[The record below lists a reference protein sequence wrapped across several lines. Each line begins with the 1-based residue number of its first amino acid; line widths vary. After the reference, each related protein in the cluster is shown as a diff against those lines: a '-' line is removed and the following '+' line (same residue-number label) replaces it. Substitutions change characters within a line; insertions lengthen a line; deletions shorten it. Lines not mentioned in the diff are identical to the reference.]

1 MPQVY
6 SVREENMVR
15 SRMLR
20 LCTTNKDLPE
30 ILQTCPCA
38 SKPAT
43 FVLVS
48 EQLVLPAGH
57 SSGAERKNKTSHFKQ
72 SFSSISAVTD
82 ILKLYEKLKLLK
94 NYSSSTVNDSSCH
107 LPFSKTHREFC
118 RLHRNQASCFSCT
131 TKTSPTFCP

>member
-20 LCTTNKDLPE
+20 LCKDLPE

-57 SSGAERKNKTSHFKQ
+57 SSGAERKNKNKTGHFKQ
-72 SFSSISAVTD
+72 SFSSIQ
-82 ILKLYEKLKLLK
+82 L
-94 NYSSSTVNDSSCH
+94 
-107 LPFSKTHREFC
+107 
-118 RLHRNQASCFSCT
+118 
-131 TKTSPTFCP
+131 